1 MSGPSSKD
9 VEQTHG
15 IIKTNEDGRCFFRAL
30 VIATNPT
37 MQRVERDANGNIKD
51 IMMRSFEKTE
61 ADGLRSRVI
70 GEMSKLCKT
79 GREH

>member
-1 MSGPSSKD
+1 M
-9 VEQTHG
+9 
-15 IIKTNEDGRCFFRAL
+15 
-30 VIATNPT
+30 IATNPT